1 MNVIIVSMKLT
12 NNSVLILLPV
22 FNESKVIFSVIRSIQ
37 KEGWK
42 EILVVD
48 DGSTDNTYDEVKKT
62 GAIILRH
69 IINRGKGAA
78 VKTGLEAAKKMG
90 SEIVVTL
97 DSDGQHNPKD
107 IKKMVEQIKKGSDV
121 VLGIRDFRKRNIPRY
136 KVFVNYLGNILTW
149 MFYGLWV
156 RDSQSG
162 FRVYNRKALSLIQ
175 INNDRYEFETE
186 IVREIIRNNL
196 KWTEKIVDVRYSDYD
211 QNKKNK
217 QSIGSAI
224 KTIIKLALFG

>member
-1 MNVIIVSMKLT
+1 MKLA

-42 EILVVD
+42 KILVVD
-48 DGSTDNTYDEVKKT
+48 DGSTDNTYDKVKKT

-107 IKKMVEQIKKGSDV
+107 IKKMVKQIKKGSDV

-162 FRVYNRKALSLIQ
+162 FRAYNKKALDLIQ
-175 INNDRYEFETE
+175 TNNDRYEFETE
-186 IVREIIRNNL
+186 IVREIVRNNL
-196 KWTEKIVDVRYSDYD
+196 KWTEKTIDVRYSDYD
-211 QNKKNK
+211 QNKINK
-217 QSIGSAI
+217 QSFVSAI

>member
-1 MNVIIVSMKLT
+1 MKLA
-12 NNSVLILLPV
+12 NNHVLILLPV
-22 FNESKVIFSVIRSIQ
+22 FNESKVIFSVIKSIK

-42 EILVVD
+42 NILVVD
-48 DGSTDNTYDEVKKT
+48 DGSTDNTYNEAKKS
-62 GAIILRH
+62 GVIILKH
-69 IINRGKGAA
+69 ITNRGKGAA
-78 VKTGLEAAKKMG
+78 VKTGLEAAKKLG

-107 IKKMVEQIKKGSDV
+107 IKKMVGQIKRGCDV
-121 VLGIRDFRKRNIPRY
+121 VLGIRDFKKRHIPRY

-156 RDSQSG
+156 KDSQSG
-162 FRVYNRKALSLIQ
+162 FRAYNKKAVRLIQ
-175 INNDRYEFETE
+175 TNNDRYEFESE
-186 IVREIIRNNL
+186 IVREIVRNNL
-196 KWTEKIVDVRYSDYD
+196 KWTEKIIDVRYSDYD

-217 QSIGSAI
+217 QSLSSAI

>member
-1 MNVIIVSMKLT
+1 MKLA

-42 EILVVD
+42 KILVVD
-48 DGSTDNTYDEVKKT
+48 DGSTDNTYDKVKKT

-107 IKKMVEQIKKGSDV
+107 IKKMVKQIKKGSDV

-156 RDSQSG
+156 SDSQSG
-162 FRVYNRKALSLIQ
+162 FRVYNKKALSLIQ
-175 INNDRYEFETE
+175 TNNDRYEFETE
-186 IVREIIRNNL
+186 IVREIVRNNL
-196 KWTEKIVDVRYSDYD
+196 KWTEKTIDVRYSDYD
-211 QNKKNK
+211 QNKINK
-217 QSIGSAI
+217 QSFVSAI

>member
-1 MNVIIVSMKLT
+1 MKLT
-12 NNSVLILLPV
+12 NNKVLILLPV

-42 EILVVD
+42 KILVVD
-48 DGSTDNTYDEVKKT
+48 DGSTDNTYDKVKKT

-107 IKKMVEQIKKGSDV
+107 IKKMVKQIKKGSDV

-156 RDSQSG
+156 SDSQSG
-162 FRVYNRKALSLIQ
+162 FRVYNKKALSLIQ
-175 INNDRYEFETE
+175 TNNDRYEFETE
-186 IVREIIRNNL
+186 IVREIVRNNL
-196 KWTEKIVDVRYSDYD
+196 KWTEKTIDVRYSDYD
-211 QNKKNK
+211 QNKINK
-217 QSIGSAI
+217 QSFVSAI

>member
-1 MNVIIVSMKLT
+1 MKLA

-42 EILVVD
+42 KILVVD
-48 DGSTDNTYDEVKKT
+48 DGSTDNTYDKVKKT

-107 IKKMVEQIKKGSDV
+107 IKKMVKQIKKGSDV

-156 RDSQSG
+156 SDSQSG
-162 FRVYNRKALSLIQ
+162 FRVYNKKALSLIQ
-175 INNDRYEFETE
+175 TNNDRYEFETE
-186 IVREIIRNNL
+186 IVREIVRNNL
-196 KWTEKIVDVRYSDYD
+196 KWTEKTIDVRYSDYD
-211 QNKKNK
+211 QNKVNK
-217 QSIGSAI
+217 QSFVSAI